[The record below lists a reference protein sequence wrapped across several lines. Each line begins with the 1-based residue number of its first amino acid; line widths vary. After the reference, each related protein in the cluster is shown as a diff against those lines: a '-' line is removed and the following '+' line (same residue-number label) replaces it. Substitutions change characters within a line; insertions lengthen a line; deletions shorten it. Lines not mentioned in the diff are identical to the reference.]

1 MVNHESYVTDFPVQR
16 FNQSR
21 SSFDRADVDLILE
34 VPYLLQTGQFIM
46 PLAVGTKAPDFTLST
61 KTADG
66 PKQVKL
72 SDNFGEKNTLLLFFP
87 MAFTGTCTTEMCEV
101 SAGLNVYSDL
111 NATVYG
117 ISGDNPFAQE
127 AWAQK
132 EKITVPLLS
141 DYEHK
146 VAKDYGV
153 MYDSFLPQM
162 NLGMAGVPKRSAF
175 IIDKNGVIQYAESND
190 DARQLPNF
198 DRIKAK
204 LG

>member
-1 MVNHESYVTDFPVQR
+1 MALPN
-16 FNQSR
+16 
-21 SSFDRADVDLILE
+21 
-34 VPYLLQTGQFIM
+34 
-46 PLAVGTKAPDFTLST
+46 GTKAPDFSLPT

-66 PKQVKL
+66 PKQVTL
-72 SDNFGEKNTLLLFFP
+72 SENFGKRNTLLLFFP
-87 MAFTGTCTTEMCEV
+87 MAFTGTCTTEMCGV
-101 SAGLNVYSDL
+101 SADLSAYSSL

-146 VAKDYGV
+146 IAGDYGV
-153 MYDSFLPQM
+153 MYESFLPQM
-162 NLGMAGVPKRSAF
+162 NLGMGGVPKRSAF
-175 IIDKNGVIQYAESND
+175 IIDKSGVIQYAESND

-198 DRIKAK
+198 DKIKAK
-204 LG
+204 LEEMK

>member
-1 MVNHESYVTDFPVQR
+1 
-16 FNQSR
+16 
-21 SSFDRADVDLILE
+21 
-34 VPYLLQTGQFIM
+34 
-46 PLAVGTKAPDFTLST
+46 
-61 KTADG
+61 
-66 PKQVKL
+66 
-72 SDNFGEKNTLLLFFP
+72 
-87 MAFTGTCTTEMCEV
+87 MCEV
-101 SAGLNVYSDL
+101 SAGLNAYTNL
-111 NATVYG
+111 NAVVYG

-146 VAKDYGV
+146 IAKEYGV

-162 NLGMAGVPKRSAF
+162 NLGMGGVPKRSSF

-198 DRIKAK
+198 EKIKAK
-204 LG
+204 LAELK

>member
-1 MVNHESYVTDFPVQR
+1 
-16 FNQSR
+16 
-21 SSFDRADVDLILE
+21 
-34 VPYLLQTGQFIM
+34 M

-66 PKQVKL
+66 PKQITL
-72 SDNFGEKNTLLLFFP
+72 SKNFRQINTLLLFFP

-101 SAGLNVYSDL
+101 SAGLNAYSDL

-141 DYEHK
+141 DYDHK
-146 VAKDYGV
+146 VASAYDV
-153 MYDSFLPQM
+153 MYDSFLPQL
-162 NLGMAGVPKRSAF
+162 NLGMAGVAKRSAF
-175 IIDKNGVIQYAESND
+175 IIDKNGVIQYAESNN
-190 DARQLPNF
+190 DAKQLPNF

-204 LG
+204 LAELK

>member
-1 MVNHESYVTDFPVQR
+1 MS
-16 FNQSR
+16 
-21 SSFDRADVDLILE
+21 
-34 VPYLLQTGQFIM
+34 
-46 PLAVGTKAPDFTLST
+46 LAVGTKAPDFTLST

-66 PKQVKL
+66 PKQINL
-72 SDNFGEKNTLLLFFP
+72 SDNFGTKNTLLLFFP

-101 SAGLNVYSDL
+101 STGLNAYTNL
-111 NATVYG
+111 NAAVFG

-146 VAKDYGV
+146 VAKAYDV
-153 MYDSFLPQM
+153 MYDSFLPQL

-175 IIDKNGVIQYAESND
+175 VIDKSGVIQYAESND

-198 DRIKAK
+198 DKIKAK
-204 LG
+204 LAELK